1 MPRSSK
7 LSRYPLRRPVPTA
20 TNTSWPIQSSGPYII
35 ASPIACVLAVPYP
48 YTLPAAHRE
57 AVKRRQAR
65 YKLPQLAHHVDR
77 HAFEL
82 PLAGVGDVLLLR
94 YGVLPGPHPEARGEE
109 EVVVLAFLGSTI
121 CSIVKPGALC
131 TFPPPKSRPAFPFPL
146 PTALGCLGCGRAKAQ
161 RDDRSDSFPRQ
172 RALHCAPLPNTS
184 ALRIYYPVIPM
195 KILPGGEILGSRL
208 EHPRPVA
215 FLCQHPRRTNGHLV
229 YYLGFGELA
238 VEVCLPDALH
248 AEVRQIVYAF
258 REHEPSPPKDSP
270 PQSLCRLS

>member
-7 LSRYPLRRPVPTA
+7 LSRIPRMRLVPTA
-20 TNTSWPIQSSGPYII
+20 TNTTWPIQSSGPYII

-82 PLAGVGDVLLLR
+82 PLARVGDVLLLR

-131 TFPPPKSRPAFPFPL
+131 TFPLPRAARLFPFLYLRPWVAWDVVERRPKETIARIASPGSEPYTVPHSQIQPL
-146 PTALGCLGCGRAKAQ
+146 
-161 RDDRSDSFPRQ
+161 
-172 RALHCAPLPNTS
+172 
-184 ALRIYYPVIPM
+184 
-195 KILPGGEILGSRL
+195 LGSTI
-208 EHPRPVA
+208 
-215 FLCQHPRRTNGHLV
+215 Q
-229 YYLGFGELA
+229 
-238 VEVCLPDALH
+238 
-248 AEVRQIVYAF
+248 
-258 REHEPSPPKDSP
+258 
-270 PQSLCRLS
+270 